1 MELISSLLPTEAF
14 EGLSLMPYGW
24 AIVPTAMALLMAAAI
39 ASSLPATIT
48 PVSILGGALLGY
60 PNIVYASIG
69 AVIGSQILFVLSRY
83 WLGDYMHR
91 RFGAKIDNYRDHLAS
106 KGPIYVAGLRFG
118 GVPHVL
124 LTASCAAAPISGTV
138 FAAATLLGMM
148 PGIVIGTLAGHAV
161 F

>member
-1 MELISSLLPTEAF
+1 MELFSSLLPTEAI
-14 EGLSLMPYGW
+14 EGLALLPYGW
-24 AIVPTAMALLMAAAI
+24 AIVPAAMALLMAAAI
-39 ASSLPATIT
+39 ASSLPATVT

-60 PNIVYASIG
+60 PNILYASIG
-69 AVIGSQILFVLSRY
+69 ALIGSQFLFVLSRY
-83 WLGDYMHR
+83 WLGDYMRR
-91 RFGAKIDNYRDHLAS
+91 RFGAKIDHYRDHLTS